1 MFPSAPLLSMCTSKL
16 AAKAG
21 VATSAK
27 RAAAVAIVGMCILV
41 SRTGS
46 DLFAPLE
53 DLLPDPETGSLISLK
68 RREYRAIIATQWF

>member
-1 MFPSAPLLSMCTSKL
+1 
-16 AAKAG
+16 
-21 VATSAK
+21 
-27 RAAAVAIVGMCILV
+27 MCILV